1 MTIDQVLVVVPAH
14 NEAVDLPHCI
24 DALLEAARRIDVPA
38 RIVAVLDS
46 CSDGSSE
53 VIPSGIDVIRAQH
66 HNVGK
71 SRATGFSTFGTD
83 SRSASASTWFAT
95 TDADSVVGP
104 TWLARQLEYA
114 RGADVVAGT
123 VRIADWD
130 DQPSSVQQLYEQRYH
145 AHPAGRHGHIHGA
158 NLGIRADKYWSVGGF
173 SHLEEGE
180 DVDLVRRLSEDGAR
194 IAWAQD
200 IAVTTSARTDGRTPG
215 GFAGHIR
222 ELGTET
228 VDVAR

>member
-1 MTIDQVLVVVPAH
+1 MTTDQVLVVVPAH
-14 NEAVDLPHCI
+14 NEAVDLPRCI
-24 DALLEAARRIDVPA
+24 DALLEAAGRVSVPV
-38 RIVAVLDS
+38 RIVTVLDS
-46 CSDGSSE
+46 CSDGSIK
-53 VIPSGIDVIRAQH
+53 VIPDGIDILRVQH

-71 SRATGFSTFGTD
+71 SRADGFSTFGSD

-114 RGADVVAGT
+114 RDADVVAGT
-123 VRIADWD
+123 VRITDWD
-130 DQPSSVQQLYEQRYH
+130 DHPASVRQLYEQRYH
-145 AHPAGRHGHIHGA
+145 AHPKGRHGHIHGA

-173 SHLEEGE
+173 SPLEEGE

-222 ELGTET
+222 ELGSET
-228 VDVAR
+228 VEVAR